1 MEATCPTCSRSNPY
15 VLGSRPK
22 FCMFCGKSMIVV
34 ASAQQPPPATVTPY
48 YAPVQPSA
56 PAPMP
61 KLTVRAEVEGHRGIK
76 FEHLSQLGPVHGE
89 AGVRQGQQ
97 GFASLKDLEA
107 EGKALCA
114 KRVIEIGDDG

>member
-1 MEATCPTCSRSNPY
+1 
-15 VLGSRPK
+15 
-22 FCMFCGKSMIVV
+22 MIVV
-34 ASAQQPPPATVTPY
+34 ASAPQPPPTITPY
-48 YAPVQPSA
+48 HAPVQPSA

-76 FEHLSQLGPVHGE
+76 FEQLSQLGPVHGE